1 MHRGQAGDG
10 VRTRSRKRGARK
22 GLGSIRGRKK
32 GKGQAKRPGK
42 HGAEL
47 RDQVGM
53 GWS

>member
-1 MHRGQAGDG
+1 MVSELGAGRGGPVKGWAPSGEG
-10 VRTRSRKRGARK
+10 KKEKGRT
-22 GLGSIRGRKK
+22 
-32 GKGQAKRPGK
+32 KRPGK

>member
-10 VRTRSRKRGARK
+10 VRTRSRKRGQQRAGLHQGKETRK
-22 GLGSIRGRKK
+22 RG
-32 GKGQAKRPGK
+32 AKRPGK

-47 RDQVGM
+47 RDQVKM